1 MEDMRYEEK
10 SLLQEKGTGKGK
22 NKNLYKSTVRTVD
35 SVDIVKRVTRSSC
48 GNDRHN

>member
-22 NKNLYKSTVRTVD
+22 NKNGGTAT
-35 SVDIVKRVTRSSC
+35 KRCIT
-48 GNDRHN
+48 